1 MPLSKS
7 LETDTSVNPLYP
19 NTSIHISHTFLYK
32 FPCYYKESVFDRKVG
47 EFSGKP
53 DELLRTNITT
63 KPLEQQELRQV
74 LEAAQSGLLNGI
86 TQNL

>member
-1 MPLSKS
+1 MLTPVYILPT
-7 LETDTSVNPLYP
+7 LF
-19 NTSIHISHTFLYK
+19 SINFLVIS
-32 FPCYYKESVFDRKVG
+32 KESVFDRKVG

-53 DELLRTNITT
+53 DELLRTNIAT

-86 TQNL
+86 TRIFERKYIFFCN

>member
-1 MPLSKS
+1 MLTPVYIFPTLF
-7 LETDTSVNPLYP
+7 
-19 NTSIHISHTFLYK
+19 SINFLVIS
-32 FPCYYKESVFDRKVG
+32 KESVFDRKVG

-53 DELLRTNITT
+53 DELLRTNIAT

-74 LEAAQSGLLNGI
+74 LEAAQSCLLNGI

>member
-1 MPLSKS
+1 MNFL
-7 LETDTSVNPLYP
+7 V
-19 NTSIHISHTFLYK
+19 IS
-32 FPCYYKESVFDRKVG
+32 KESVFDRKVG

-53 DELLRTNITT
+53 DELLRTNIAT

-86 TQNL
+86 TRIFERKYIFFCN